1 MQPLSRRRDAGLQRC
16 LSHAEAELLYLREE
30 NTRLRLERACEPPV
44 IAESPADGGCGLD
57 STLAAEVL
65 LVKERLLEVCERL
78 ETALRSAR
86 DVLGGPVLL
95 ESGGDGEVPDA
106 HPRVATLS
114 DGSGAPM

>member
-1 MQPLSRRRDAGLQRC
+1 MPGCSV
-16 LSHAEAELLYLREE
+16 SHAEAELLYLREE

-44 IAESPADGGCGLD
+44 TAESPADGGCGLD

-65 LVKERLLEVCERL
+65 LVRERLLEVCERL

-86 DVLGGPVLL
+86 DLLGGPVLL

-106 HPRVATLS
+106 PPCVAKLT
-114 DGSGAPM
+114 DGSRAPM

>member
-1 MQPLSRRRDAGLQRC
+1 MRGELAVSGGDRCPRARRGWRRLTQPLSRRRDAGLQRS

-30 NTRLRLERACEPPV
+30 NTRLRLERASEPPV

-86 DVLGGPVLL
+86 GVLGGPVLL
-95 ESGGDGEVPDA
+95 
-106 HPRVATLS
+106 
-114 DGSGAPM
+114 